1 MGKQTAIH
9 EQVLNTQSTDEL
21 MGLYENWAADY
32 DRDVNETWGYSGPD
46 RTLYWLQQ
54 YVEANGARILDAGC
68 GTGLVAVA
76 LAQGGFAHIDGI
88 DYSQAMLAEAAKK
101 GVYQTLSQMNMN
113 EALPIAT
120 GTYDGVTCVG
130 TFTSAHVI
138 PEALNELVRVTRDGG
153 TVCCT
158 VREEYWQETQ
168 FADVLKC
175 IVSSGRAQVKQLCDE
190 PYVHSEESICKMVVL
205 EVKQPD

>member
-1 MGKQTAIH
+1 MCIR
-9 EQVLNTQSTDEL
+9 
-21 MGLYENWAADY
+21 
-32 DRDVNETWGYSGPD
+32 DR
-46 RTLYWLQQ
+46 
-54 YVEANGARILDAGC
+54 
-68 GTGLVAVA
+68 
-76 LAQGGFAHIDGI
+76 AQGGFTYIDGI
-88 DYSQAMLAEAAKK
+88 DYSQAMLGEAAKK

-158 VREEYWQETQ
+158 VREEYWRETD
-168 FADVLKC
+168 FADVLNR
-175 IVSSGRAQVKQLCDE
+175 IVSSGRAQLQQLCDE